1 MSRRVDRINAILR
14 REISRVLATELRDP
28 RISTIVSVTRVDATS
43 DLRYAKVYIS
53 VLGDE
58 EEKRRT
64 LRALRSASG
73 FVHWNLRKHLAFKA
87 VPSLEFVLDESIE
100 QGAKML
106 ELIDRLASE
115 AKPSDGT

>member
-1 MSRRVDRINAILR
+1 MSRRIDRVNGILR
-14 REISRVLATELRDP
+14 REISRLLATELRDP
-28 RISTIVSVTRVDATS
+28 RISTIVSVTHVDATS

-58 EEKRRT
+58 EEKRST

-87 VPSLEFVLDESIE
+87 VPSLEFILDESIE

-106 ELIDRLASE
+106 ELIDSLASE
-115 AKPSDGT
+115 AESSDGT

>member
-1 MSRRVDRINAILR
+1 MSRRTERVNAILR
-14 REISRVLATELRDP
+14 REISRLLATELRDP
-28 RISTIVSVTRVDATS
+28 RISTIVSVTHVDATS
-43 DLRYAKVYIS
+43 DLRYAKVHIS

-58 EEKRRT
+58 EEKRST

-73 FVHWNLRKHLAFKA
+73 FVHWNLRKHLSFKA

-106 ELIDRLASE
+106 ELIDSLAPESE
-115 AKPSDGT
+115 TSDGT

>member
-1 MSRRVDRINAILR
+1 MSRRTDRVNGILR

-28 RISTIVSVTRVDATS
+28 RISAIVSVTHVDATP
-43 DLRYAKVYIS
+43 DLRYAKVHIS

-58 EEKRRT
+58 GEKRGT

-87 VPSLEFVLDESIE
+87 VPSLEFILDESIE

-106 ELIDRLASE
+106 ELIDSLASE
-115 AKPSDGT
+115 AESSDGT